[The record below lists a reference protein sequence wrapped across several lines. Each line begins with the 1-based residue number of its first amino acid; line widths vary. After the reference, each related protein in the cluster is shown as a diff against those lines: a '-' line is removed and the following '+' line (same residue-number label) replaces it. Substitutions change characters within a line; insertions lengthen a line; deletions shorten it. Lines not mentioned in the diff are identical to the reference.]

1 MTRRVGNGSTSRRPD
16 DVIVEEPMEI
26 RLDGRL
32 VATTMRTPGN
42 DFELAVGFLHTEGLL
57 GSAAVTEI
65 RYCAT
70 GTAVDT
76 EFNVV
81 SVDTGGVAPTP
92 TPRLGNTT
100 SSCGVCGSASIDELA
115 ARLEPLPAVDVDPEV
130 FLSVGEKAEA
140 QQDLFGRTGGV
151 HAAAVFDLATGEID
165 LVREDIGR
173 HNAVDKLVGR
183 LRLDERL
190 PATGSGLWISGRAS
204 YEMVQKA
211 WAAGIGAVV
220 SVSAA
225 SALAVETAAR
235 AHIVLV
241 GFARD
246 GGLVIYE

>member
-1 MTRRVGNGSTSRRPD
+1 MADGSSTRRPD

-26 RLDGRL
+26 RLDDQL

-57 GSAAVTEI
+57 GDAPVTEI

-70 GTAVDT
+70 GSAVDT
-76 EFNVV
+76 GFNVV
-81 SVDTGGVAPTP
+81 SVDTGGAAPVA

-100 SSCGVCGSASIDELA
+100 SSCGVCGAASIDDLA
-115 ARLEPLPAVDVDPEV
+115 ARLVPLAGIDVDAEV
-130 FLSVGEKAEA
+130 LSSVGDKAAA

-151 HAAAVFDLATGEID
+151 HAAAVFDLASGD
-165 LVREDIGR
+165 VLLVREDIGR

-183 LRLDERL
+183 LRLDDRL
-190 PATGSGLWISGRAS
+190 PATRSGLWISGRAS
-204 YEMVQKA
+204 FEMVQKA

-225 SALAVETAAR
+225 SGLAVETAAR
-235 AHIVLV
+235 ANIVLA

-246 GGLVIYE
+246 DGLVIYE